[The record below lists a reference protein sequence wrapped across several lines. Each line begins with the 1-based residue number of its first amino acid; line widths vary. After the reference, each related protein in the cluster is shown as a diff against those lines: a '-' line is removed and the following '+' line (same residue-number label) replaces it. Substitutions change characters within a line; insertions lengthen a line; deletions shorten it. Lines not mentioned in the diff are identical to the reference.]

1 MALTTTLGTGG
12 RRAAEDV
19 RREITSGGRDATG
32 TAFQAALLLAL
43 VAALAVLVALLVDV
57 WGDARTVIPD
67 RLGSFL
73 SGQYTS
79 RAASAGIYNALRG
92 TFWIGVFTVLSFPLG
107 IAAAL
112 YLEEYAPRSWLTNL
126 VNVNIRNLAGVPSVV
141 YGIFGLTILVGFFEG
156 FTGGA
161 TPIAAGITIAVLVL
175 PIVIITAAEAVRAVP
190 SSLREGGFG
199 LGATRW
205 EVIRT
210 QILPYAA
217 PGILTGTV
225 LALARALGEAA
236 PLLLVGAVGERLS
249 DDYTFFDP
257 AQLQAPFVA
266 LPTVITDWAKR
277 PLDSGFFELS
287 AAAIVV
293 MLVIVLLANSI
304 AIVLRN
310 RFEKKRAG

>member
-1 MALTTTLGTGG
+1 
-12 RRAAEDV
+12 
-19 RREITSGGRDATG
+19 
-32 TAFQAALLLAL
+32 
-43 VAALAVLVALLVDV
+43 
-57 WGDARTVIPD
+57 
-67 RLGSFL
+67 
-73 SGQYTS
+73 
-79 RAASAGIYNALRG
+79 
-92 TFWIGVFTVLSFPLG
+92 
-107 IAAAL
+107 
-112 YLEEYAPRSWLTNL
+112 
-126 VNVNIRNLAGVPSVV
+126 
-141 YGIFGLTILVGFFEG
+141 
-156 FTGGA
+156 
-161 TPIAAGITIAVLVL
+161 
-175 PIVIITAAEAVRAVP
+175 VIITAAEAVRAVP

-249 DDYTFFDP
+249 DNYGFFEL
-257 AQLQAPFVA
+257 AQLRDSFVA

-293 MLVIVLLANSI
+293 MLVIVLLANSV

-310 RFEKKRAG
+310 HFEKQRAG

>member
-1 MALTTTLGTGG
+1 MALTTLETGG
-12 RRAAEDV
+12 QRAAEQV
-19 RREITSGGRDATG
+19 RKDITRGGRDIRG
-32 TAFQAALLLAL
+32 GLFQLSLLSAMIL
-43 VAALAVLVALLVDV
+43 ALAVLVALLLDV
-57 WGDARTVIPD
+57 WGDASTVIPD

-73 SGQYTS
+73 EGQYTS
-79 RAASAGIYNALRG
+79 RAASAGIANAIRG
-92 TFWIGVFTVLSFPLG
+92 TFWIGVFTVASFPLG

-112 YLEEYAPRSWLTNL
+112 YLEEYAPRSWLTSL
-126 VNVNIRNLAGVPSVV
+126 VNINIRNLAGVPSVV
-141 YGIFGLTILVGFFEG
+141 YGIFGLTVLVGTFG
-156 FTGGA
+156 DFTGGK
-161 TPIAAGITIAVLVL
+161 TPISAGITIAVLVL

-210 QILPYAA
+210 QVLPYAA

-225 LALARALGEAA
+225 LAFARALGEAA
-236 PLLLVGAVGERLS
+236 PLLVVGAVGTRLS
-249 DDYTFFDP
+249 DDHSLLDLE
-257 AQLQAPFVA
+257 QLHDPFVA

-277 PLDSGFFELS
+277 PLNSGFFELS

-293 MLVIVLLANSI
+293 VLVVVLLANTF
-304 AIVLRN
+304 AIILRN